1 MEIEKET
8 ENKKTERK
16 TGLKTIK
23 ANIKKQMCNRNIN
36 ISALSKKTHINICI
50 LIFLLYF
57 PFAKLRLTQTIKIC
71 KALKLKISDV
81 FI

>member
-57 PFAKLRLTQTIKIC
+57 PFAKIKLTHAIKIC
-71 KALKLKISDV
+71 KTLKISLSDI
-81 FI
+81 FD